1 MKTLSSSEKP
11 WLLVA
16 GGFHRNGGMDRLNW
30 AVANY
35 LADRGQSVHLVGH
48 SVSPGLEKKAAAIKL
63 VPKPAGSFT
72 LGGLLLA
79 REGRRVA
86 ESLQREWSGVR
97 VVVNGGNCNWPD
109 INWVHCVHHAWKRS
123 NQPSPAFHKWCKKF
137 SKWFFCRRELAILQK
152 ARVLIANSQ
161 RTRRDLVDL
170 LNIDD
175 DRIHVVYPG
184 ADAEFSPPSLG
195 QRAAARAWLARDE
208 QRPLVAFV
216 GALGDDSNKGFDV
229 LFSAWEKLCAQ
240 HDWDADLVVAGG
252 GGALESWRHRI
263 AAKRLERR
271 ITMLG
276 FTDRVPEVLAAADL
290 LVSPV
295 RYESYGLNVHEALC
309 MGIPAMVTRT
319 AGVAERYP
327 AELRDLLLGD
337 PGNTDDLAA
346 RIFGWRAAIPYWR
359 EKVISLARELSGH
372 TLTSMARHIVS
383 IADCVNS

>member
-1 MKTLSSSEKP
+1 MKSLSFSEKP

-35 LADRGQSVHLVGH
+35 LADQGQSVHLVGH
-48 SVSPGLEKKAAAIKL
+48 NVSPGLEEKAAAVQL
-63 VPKPAGSFT
+63 VPKPAGSFM

-86 ESLQREWSGVR
+86 GSLQREWSGVR

-123 NQPSPAFHKWCKKF
+123 NQASRASHQLRNKF
-137 SKWFFCRRELAILQK
+137 SRWFFCRRELAILHK

-170 LNIDD
+170 LNIDAE
-175 DRIHVVYPG
+175 RIHVVYPG
-184 ADAEFSPPSLG
+184 ADEDFSPPSLER
-195 QRAAARAWLARDE
+195 RAAARVWLGRDE
-208 QRPLVAFV
+208 RRPLVAFV

-229 LFSAWEKLCAQ
+229 LFSAWEKLCAR

-252 GGALESWRHRI
+252 GGALESWRHRV
-263 AAKRLERR
+263 ATARLGRR

-276 FTDRVPEVLAAADL
+276 FTDRVPDVLASADL

-309 MGIPAMVTRT
+309 MGVPAMVTWT

-327 AELRDLLLGD
+327 ATLRDLLLGN

-346 RIFGWRAAIPYWR
+346 RIFRWRAAIPYWR
-359 EKVISLARELSGH
+359 EKVTSLARELSSH
-372 TLTSMARHIVS
+372 TLTNMARHIVS
-383 IADCVNS
+383 IADCVNL